1 MNALYMYSTTHPR
14 AEPEPSLNR
23 SLEGEQPSMETH
35 LTKLL
40 DMEAPIMVAGMAPT
54 TGPELA
60 AVSPEA
66 HPLPTARGC
75 PPPRPTGAAAVD

>member
-1 MNALYMYSTTHPR
+1 MKFAPCPSR
-14 AEPEPSLNR
+14 AWKGR
-23 SLEGEQPSMETH
+23 RHRPSMETR

-40 DMEAPIMVAGMAPT
+40 DIEAPIMVAGMAPT

-66 HPLPTARGC
+66 HPRLPTPEAH
-75 PPPRPTGAAAVD
+75 GAAAVD

>member
-1 MNALYMYSTTHPR
+1 
-14 AEPEPSLNR
+14 
-23 SLEGEQPSMETH
+23 METR

-75 PPPRPTGAAAVD
+75 PPPRLPTPMGAAAVD